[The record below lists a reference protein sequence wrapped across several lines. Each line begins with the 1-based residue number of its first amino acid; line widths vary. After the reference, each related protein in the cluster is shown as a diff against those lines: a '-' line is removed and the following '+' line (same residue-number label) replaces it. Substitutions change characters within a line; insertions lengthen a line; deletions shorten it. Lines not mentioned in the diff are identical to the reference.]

1 MNERQNMHSSELK
14 RLLSTFPSWIKYVQV
29 GIIIFI
35 ALIFAFLFYFV

>member
-1 MNERQNMHSSELK
+1 MNKRQRKHSLELE
-14 RLLSTFPSWIKYVQV
+14 RLLEAFPSWIKYAQA

>member
-1 MNERQNMHSSELK
+1 MPKTLGVGANKVS
-14 RLLSTFPSWIKYVQV
+14 FVGVCPSWIKYAQV